1 MANLKPVVVNAELMW
16 AFLDTPNPRSNKYQ
30 VDLCKLSTKAVSA
43 LKGMGV
49 TVRDDKPDKGCY
61 VTVKS
66 KKFPIKAELEDGTP
80 VNCKIENGSK
90 AIATI
95 KPYEWRWE
103 GSSGIGTGIG
113 KLVITDLKEY
123 QEGGEEVSMDDPL

>member
-43 LKGMGV
+43 LQGLGV

>member
-1 MANLKPVVVNAELMW
+1 MFLNDFRIEMRCSQQIGDCSQWTCHTNSPIHPNIRGCEG
-16 AFLDTPNPRSNKYQ
+16 AFL
-30 VDLCKLSTKAVSA
+30 
-43 LKGMGV
+43 
-49 TVRDDKPDKGCY
+49 DDKPDKGCY